1 MFPPVVV
8 EKKPNCVFVG
18 FVVGVPNVI
27 LLFPDI
33 ENPPLAVSN
42 PADVIVP
49 VVVVEILPDVEILPE
64 VEIAPAPEIVSPV
77 GNTIPLFAVS
87 VPSTVNAPFIVV
99 PDVLLPIVVA
109 PAPTPVLVLIF
120 TNWVD
125 IVVPV

>member
-1 MFPPVVV
+1 M
-8 EKKPNCVFVG
+8 
-18 FVVGVPNVI
+18 
-27 LLFPDI
+27 
-33 ENPPLAVSN
+33 AVSN

-49 VVVVEILPDVEILPE
+49 EVVEILPDVEILPE